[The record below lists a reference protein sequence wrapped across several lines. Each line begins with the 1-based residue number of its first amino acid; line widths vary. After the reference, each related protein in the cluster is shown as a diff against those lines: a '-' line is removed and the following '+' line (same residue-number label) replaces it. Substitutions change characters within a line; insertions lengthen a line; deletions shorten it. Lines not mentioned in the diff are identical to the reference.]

1 MLIRAVLLQSQLVA
15 MNIIFRTSCSILFLL
30 AGLAPI
36 HLYSQAGKDGAE
48 TVTTAGVTFNRYT
61 TLAVTATAGST
72 SITVASAANLAA
84 GAIAG
89 AANNPYA
96 TAALGYGDLIMIIK
110 MQGAAI
116 NTTNTVN
123 YGTVTSANNTG
134 LYELKVVRAVSA
146 NLITFC
152 SGLSNNYVVGGTER
166 VQVIRIPRLSAL
178 TINLGASLTAT
189 AWSGTFT
196 GGIVALEVNGNA
208 AVNGSITVAGL
219 GFRGG
224 IVDNNTSGA
233 PGGPTN
239 YVNTSSNDGA
249 EKGESIAG
257 FQADYDGAGR
267 YDRGA
272 PANGGGGGNAHN
284 AGGGGGANGN
294 NGNAWSGQGV
304 MVVDGSNPIG
314 AWQLDPGYIAN
325 ANALTNSSGGGR
337 GGYSYGSSNQN
348 ATTVGPGNALWGG
361 DNRREAGG
369 LGGRPLTY
377 TASTLFFGGGGGAGD
392 GNNTASQNGANGGG
406 IIYLLVTG
414 NLSGSGSINANG
426 ANAGPTI
433 SGHNDA
439 PGGGGGGGA
448 INLNVQ
454 GTISAL
460 TITANGGTG
469 GNQLITSDE
478 NEGPGGGG
486 GGGHIRSTGTP
497 TVSVTGGNNGT
508 TSSSAVTEF
517 ISNGATRGAS
527 GASLLSQS
535 FVPVPALD
543 CFPLPVSLISFD
555 AKLNELK
562 EGVISWV
569 TDIETDLEGYIVEYS
584 TDAVNWNVFSATPAR
599 NQPGRQLY
607 TVNTGILRENR
618 FYRLRILNRDQSY
631 TFSATR
637 LLTGNTKT
645 TLVVNGNS
653 LLLQGLSTQT
663 IKIRLFNSNGNLIS
677 DIPVT
682 NNTALVIALNH
693 LAHGVYILKI
703 SYAAGQDEV
712 MKFIY

>member
-1 MLIRAVLLQSQLVA
+1 MLIWAVLLQPQLVA

-36 HLYSQAGKDGAE
+36 HLYSQSGKDGAE

-178 TINLGASLTAT
+178 TINVGASLTAT

-224 IVDNNTSGA
+224 IIDNNTSGA

-257 FQADYDGAGR
+257 FQTDYDGVGR

-284 AGGGGGANGN
+284 AGGGGGANGS
-294 NGNAWSGQGV
+294 NGNAWTGQGV
-304 MVVDGSNPIG
+304 MIVNGSNPLG

-337 GGYSYGSSNQN
+337 GGYSYGSSNQI
-348 ATTVGPGNALWGG
+348 ATTVAPGNALWGG

-433 SGHNDA
+433 GGHNDA

-454 GTISAL
+454 GSISAL
-460 TITANGGTG
+460 SITANGGTG

-508 TSSSAVTEF
+508 TTSTAVTEF
-517 ISNGATRGAS
+517 TSNGATRGAT

-543 CFPLPVSLISFD
+543 CFPLPVSLISFE
-555 AKLNELK
+555 AKLNDSK
-562 EGVISWV
+562 EGIISWV
-569 TDIETDLEGYIVEYS
+569 SDIETDLESYIVEYS
-584 TDAVNWNVFSATPAR
+584 TDGVNWNVFSVTPAR
-599 NQPGRQLY
+599 NLPGRQLY

-618 FYRLRILNRDQSY
+618 FYRLRILNSDQRYSY
-631 TFSATR
+631 SVTR
-637 LLTGNTKT
+637 LLTGNSKT
-645 TLVVNGNS
+645 TLIVSGNN
-653 LLLQGLSTQT
+653 LMLQGLSPQALR
-663 IKIRLFNSNGNLIS
+663 IRMFNSSGSLLS
-677 DIPVT
+677 DNPVS
-682 NNTALVIALNH
+682 NNTTQVIPLNH
-693 LAHGVYILKI
+693 LSYGIYILKI
-703 SYAAGQDEV
+703 NYAAGQEEV